1 MKDLNYVNKDGERL
15 HVLHFPGHG
24 LGNFMHIID
33 INKKRK
39 FTISPDISIISTMN
53 RSCWDSSPIK
63 SQCELNNIKIHNT
76 ALSEAEWNNTLK
88 IDHILRCLNQ
98 ISTQYAL
105 LVDGRDVV
113 ITADL
118 DDNFIKKFKGFNK
131 LILYNGTPAAYPKVA
146 IEPLEEL
153 LLIRGKQKF
162 LNAGV
167 CFGEVEALKTFYTKC
182 AEISAT
188 LPDNKSE
195 QLIVRMAR
203 QEMKDLVAIDHNN
216 ELFRIC
222 HPYDTVIKEEA
233 DKIILI

>member
-1 MKDLNYVNKDGERL
+1 MKDLNYVNKDGEIL

-24 LGNFMHIID
+24 LGDFIHIID

-39 FTISPDISIISTMN
+39 FTILPDISIISTMN
-53 RSCWDSSPIK
+53 RSCWESSPIK
-63 SQCELNNIKIHNT
+63 YQCELNSITIYNT
-76 ALSEAEWNNTLK
+76 ALREAEWNNTLK
-88 IDHILRCLNQ
+88 IDHILRCLDQ

-118 DDNFIKKFKGFNK
+118 DEKFIEKFKKFNK
-131 LILYNGTPAAYPKVA
+131 PILYNGTPAAYPKVA

-153 LLIRGKQKF
+153 FQIRGKQKF

-167 CFGEVEALKTFYTKC
+167 CFGEVEALKTFYARC
-182 AEISAT
+182 AEISAK

>member
-1 MKDLNYVNKDGERL
+1 MKDLNYVNKDGEIL

-24 LGNFMHIID
+24 LGDFIHIID

-39 FTISPDISIISTMN
+39 FTILPDISIISTMN
-53 RSCWDSSPIK
+53 RSCWESSPIK
-63 SQCELNNIKIHNT
+63 YQCELNSITIYNT
-76 ALSEAEWNNTLK
+76 ALREAEWNNTLK
-88 IDHILRCLNQ
+88 IDHILRCLDQ

-118 DDNFIKKFKGFNK
+118 DEKFIEKFKKFNK
-131 LILYNGTPAAYPKVA
+131 PILYNGTPAAYPKVA

-153 LLIRGKQKF
+153 FQIRGKQKF

-167 CFGEVEALKTFYTKC
+167 CFGEVEALKTFYTRC

-203 QEMKDLVAIDHNN
+203 QEMKELVAIDHVN

-222 HPYDTVIKEEA
+222 HPYDTVIKEES

>member
-1 MKDLNYVNKDGERL
+1 MKDLNYVNKDGEIL

-24 LGNFMHIID
+24 LGDFIHIID

-39 FTISPDISIISTMN
+39 FTILPDISIISTMN
-53 RSCWDSSPIK
+53 RSCWESSPIK
-63 SQCELNNIKIHNT
+63 YQCELNSITIYNT
-76 ALSEAEWNNTLK
+76 ALREAEWNNTLK
-88 IDHILRCLNQ
+88 IDHILRCLDQ

-118 DDNFIKKFKGFNK
+118 DEKFIEKFKKFNK
-131 LILYNGTPAAYPKVA
+131 PILYNGTPAAYPKVA

-153 LLIRGKQKF
+153 FQIRGKQKF

-167 CFGEVEALKTFYTKC
+167 CFGEVEALKTFYARC
-182 AEISAT
+182 AEISAK

-203 QEMKDLVAIDHNN
+203 QEMKELVAIDHVN

-222 HPYDTVIKEEA
+222 HPYDTVIKEES

>member
-1 MKDLNYVNKDGERL
+1 MKRLNYVNKQSNRL
-15 HVLHFPGHG
+15 YILHFPGHG
-24 LGNFMHIID
+24 LGDFLNIID
-33 INKKRK
+33 DNMDRHI
-39 FTISPDISIISTMN
+39 TISSDISIISTMN
-53 RSCWDSSPIK
+53 RHCWETSPIK
-63 SQCELNNIKIHNT
+63 DQCARNNIPICNT
-76 ALSEAEWNNTLK
+76 ALEEKDWSNPLK
-88 IDHILRCLNQ
+88 IKHSLICLEQ
-98 ISTQYAL
+98 ATTEYAL

-113 ITADL
+113 IVQDL
-118 DDNFIKKFKGFNK
+118 DDEFIEKFKKFNK
-131 LILYNGTPAAYPKVA
+131 PILYNGTPAAYPKVP

-153 LLIRGKQKF
+153 FQIRGKQKF

-167 CFGEVEALKTFYTKC
+167 CFGEVEALKTFYTRC

-222 HPYDTVIKEEA
+222 HPYDTVIKEYDE
-233 DKIILI
+233 KLVLI

>member
-1 MKDLNYVNKDGERL
+1 MKRLNYVNKQSNRL
-15 HVLHFPGHG
+15 YILHFPGHG
-24 LGNFMHIID
+24 LGDFLNIID
-33 INKKRK
+33 DNMDRHI
-39 FTISPDISIISTMN
+39 TISSDISIISTMN
-53 RSCWDSSPIK
+53 RHCWDNSPIRD
-63 SQCELNNIKIHNT
+63 QCARNNIPICNT
-76 ALSEAEWNNTLK
+76 ALEEKDWSNPLK
-88 IDHILRCLNQ
+88 IKHSLICLEQ
-98 ISTQYAL
+98 ATTEYAL

-113 ITADL
+113 IVQDL
-118 DDNFIKKFKGFNK
+118 DDEFIEKFKKFNK
-131 LILYNGTPAAYPKVA
+131 PILYNGTPAAYPKVP

-153 LLIRGKQKF
+153 FQIRGKQKF

-167 CFGEVEALKTFYTKC
+167 CFGEVEALKTFYTRC